1 MKSKFMKNFAFNSNR
16 SPVFLCVGDR
26 FAGKSNMFK
35 KRNWRVKPPE
45 DAEAKPREINPE
57 KARQKTFDRAVNLL
71 AYKPRSE
78 QELRVRLLEKE
89 WTNAEIVEAVIEKL
103 KEYNYLND
111 EQFASDFAAS
121 KLRQKPIGRRVLQQ
135 KLALKKL
142 DKETV
147 SHALETAFEETPE
160 AEIIERAIEK
170 RLRLKGKPATREDSK
185 KFYDYLLRQG
195 FSYDLVSSK
204 MREIAAGNY
213 DGDED
218 EMPDED

>member
-1 MKSKFMKNFAFNSNR
+1 
-16 SPVFLCVGDR
+16 
-26 FAGKSNMFK
+26 MFK
-35 KRNWRVKPPE
+35 KRSWRVKPPE

-78 QELRVRLLEKE
+78 QELRIRLLEKE
-89 WTNAEIVEAVIEKL
+89 WTNAEIVEAVIAKL

-121 KLRQKPIGRRVLQQ
+121 KLRGKPIGKRVLQQ
-135 KLALKKL
+135 KLAQKKL

-147 SHALETAFEETPE
+147 AAALETAFEETPE
-160 AEIIERAIEK
+160 AEIIERAIAK
-170 RLRLKGKPATREDSK
+170 RLRLKGKPETREDSK

-204 MREIAAGNY
+204 MREIAARNL
-213 DGDED
+213 DEGDEM
-218 EMPDED
+218 EEPPEHF